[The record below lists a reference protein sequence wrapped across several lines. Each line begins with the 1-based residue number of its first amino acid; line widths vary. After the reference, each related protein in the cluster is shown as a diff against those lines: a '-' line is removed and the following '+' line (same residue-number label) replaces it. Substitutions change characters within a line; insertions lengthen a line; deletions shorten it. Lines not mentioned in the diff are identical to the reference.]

1 MGFDN
6 RETLQEFNLNRVHNF
21 MLYMFIF
28 SYGTGPSDLP
38 LFTYYLQYKQPIART
53 FLCSYL
59 HVRWGVDLTS
69 FVVFVG
75 ENGDTDY
82 EKLIGGV
89 HKTVIL
95 KGVGSRSAKL
105 QSGRSYPLEHVVP
118 FDGPD
123 VAQSNGYEVES
134 IVEAVMGTG

>member
-1 MGFDN
+1 MTCSASN
-6 RETLQEFNLNRVHNF
+6 QIL
-21 MLYMFIF
+21 
-28 SYGTGPSDLP
+28 
-38 LFTYYLQYKQPIART
+38 KT

-59 HVRWGVDLTS
+59 RVRWGVDLAN

-89 HKTVIL
+89 HRTVIL

-118 FDGPD
+118 FGSPN
-123 VAQSNGYEVES
+123 VVQSKGSDTES
-134 IVEAVMGTG
+134 IMEALMTIG